1 MLTTAQ
7 LETLDAVTA
16 DEKTLVASHPEARRR
31 RRTERISLCL
41 TKFMN
46 SPDTNSVAIFRK
58 LN

>member
-16 DEKTLVASHPEARRR
+16 DEKTLVASHLEAR

-58 LN
+58 RN